1 VPLVNSPYSVFL
13 DTNCLAGAYVSDL
26 ASEFPS
32 ARVIGIGRE
41 HALPSNTP
49 PNSMF
54 VVVENIAAG
63 TSLASNSCH
72 FVQSRDVS
80 SFMKVE
86 NWKAYLHE
94 LYRILD
100 AGGWIQV
107 LEVSVWRQY
116 PDDEGGGYQAWS
128 QRLFPSLA
136 AIKGVGL
143 SNLDYWLLQWAKE
156 IGFVDIC
163 PVRVQIPVGDW
174 GNTQLRI
181 FLQSFMCA
189 NSSSSQLNRGR
200 EASTAE
206 SIGSCGC

>member
-1 VPLVNSPYSVFL
+1 
-13 DTNCLAGAYVSDL
+13 
-26 ASEFPS
+26 
-32 ARVIGIGRE
+32 
-41 HALPSNTP
+41 
-49 PNSMF
+49 MF

-80 SFMKVE
+80 SLMKVE

-143 SNLDYWLLQWAKE
+143 SNLDYWLLQWARE

-181 FLQSFMCA
+181 FLHSFICA
-189 NSSSSQLNRGR
+189 NSSSSQLSRGR

-206 SIGSCGC
+206 SIISCGC